1 VRGSEILDRGAVSMA
16 AMELEFH
23 QLELRY
29 QSLRRRAPER
39 EKRLLA
45 SLAQHGQQAPIVV
58 VAAERGVHVVVDG
71 YKRVRALKVLKADTV
86 QAIAW
91 ELPEA
96 EALLLER
103 LMRSA
108 EGDGPFEQAW
118 LLRELHERF
127 SLSHDELARRFDKSQ
142 SWVSRRLALVEEL
155 PGSLQE
161 QVRSGQIVA
170 HAAMKY
176 LVPMARANCADA
188 VRLVAGLGGRRPS
201 SRQMGALYGAWLHG
215 GGKSR
220 ELLLSAPWTF
230 LKAQEE
236 LQRAKVEP
244 SAAQQLLGDLG
255 ALGGIARRVG
265 KRLREGAGR
274 ELAAAEREEIRRCF
288 SQAKADAAALF
299 ALGDQEL

>member
-1 VRGSEILDRGAVSMA
+1 MA
-16 AMELEFH
+16 GMELEFH
-23 QLELRY
+23 QLDLRY
-29 QSLRRRAPER
+29 QALRRRAPER

-58 VAAERGVHVVVDG
+58 VAAEGGARVVVDG
-71 YKRVRALKVLKADTV
+71 YKRVRALKTLKADTV
-86 QAIAW
+86 RAIAW

-127 SLSHDELARRFDKSQ
+127 SLSHEELARRFDKSQ
-142 SWVSRRLALVEEL
+142 SWVSRRLALVEDL

-188 VRLVAGLGGRRPS
+188 LRLVAGLGGRRPS

-220 ELLLSAPWTF
+220 ELLLADPWTF

-236 LQRAKVEP
+236 LQRAKAEP
-244 SAAQQLLGDLG
+244 GAAQVLLGDLG
-255 ALGGIARRVG
+255 ALGGISRRASR
-265 KRLREGAGR
+265 KLREGAAR
-274 ELAAAEREEIRRCF
+274 QLTAAERDEVRRCLA
-288 SQAKADAAALF
+288 QAQADAAALF
-299 ALGDQEL
+299 ALGDKELGDA